1 MPGKHVSA
9 SPRRE
14 RRRGP
19 QHERLLVGGGS
30 PRGLPDDSGR
40 SWGSEDAVLGAYG
53 PAALPQERTQ
63 CARGPV
69 LRGPRGWLTRREPT
83 AVEGAFGSVALK
95 PGRFCRLRQNSG
107 ARARAEDGAVGAQ
120 GVASPPGPRLSQAA
134 GAGCATPRERG
145 RGRWT
150 CRPRPFP
157 WCDRPTASGFELPRG
172 IRSLS
177 KLLET
182 RTGPRRP
189 RADGAPHPRGSVP
202 AHPRATERAWRNEA
216 ESKASET

>member
-145 RGRWT
+145 RGEVDVPPSPVSVVWPPHSLWLRAAT
-150 CRPRPFP
+150 RHQEPVEAPGDPHGPAQAPCR
-157 WCDRPTASGFELPRG
+157 
-172 IRSLS
+172 
-177 KLLET
+177 
-182 RTGPRRP
+182 RRP
-189 RADGAPHPRGSVP
+189 SPPRLRAGPSQSHRARLAERG
-202 AHPRATERAWRNEA
+202 
-216 ESKASET
+216 